1 VKKLLIITLSL
12 FLLTSCST
20 DEQLITKTLGSVPS
34 CDQIDISKAS
44 DKKLEMP
51 CLDGSL
57 IINFHSIRGPIIIN
71 VWGSWCEGCREE
83 MPYLVDLYS
92 TEPFTSGRIKLLGI
106 DVEESTLDA
115 GPNFIKSHS
124 MTWPHLL
131 DIDSKSKFV
140 FGMGVPVTWFI
151 DANGDVIYKHIG
163 AYRAKKE
170 LYDQVEKYFK
180 VKL

>member
-57 IINFHSIRGPIIIN
+57 IINFHSIKGPIIIN

-151 DANGDVIYKHIG
+151 DANGEVTYKHIG
-163 AYRAKKE
+163 AYRTKKE
-170 LYDQVEKYFK
+170 LFDHVEKYFK

>member
-1 VKKLLIITLSL
+1 VKKLLIIITSV
-12 FLLTSCST
+12 LLITSCST
-20 DEQLITKTLGSVPS
+20 SQPLQTKTLGSFPS
-34 CDQIDISKAS
+34 CDQIDISKVS

-51 CLDGSL
+51 CLDGSS
-57 IINFHSIRGPIIIN
+57 IINFNSIKGPIIIN

-83 MPYLVDLYS
+83 MPYLVDLYA
-92 TEPFTSGRIKLLGI
+92 TEIFKGGEIKLLGI
-106 DVEESTLDA
+106 DVEESTLEA

-170 LYDQVEKYFK
+170 LYDHVEKYFK

>member
-57 IINFHSIRGPIIIN
+57 IINFHSIKGPIIIN

>member
-1 VKKLLIITLSL
+1 MKKLTIIILSL
-12 FLLTSCST
+12 FILTSCST
-20 DEQLITKTLGSVPS
+20 GGQPITQAMGSVPS
-34 CDQIDISKAS
+34 CGQIDVSKPA
-44 DKKLEMP
+44 KEKLDMP
-51 CLDGSL
+51 CLDGSSV
-57 IINFHSIRGPIIIN
+57 INFYAINGPIIIN

-83 MPYLVDLYS
+83 MPYLVDLYA
-92 TEPFTSGRIKLLGI
+92 TETFTSGKIKLLGI

-151 DANGDVIYKHIG
+151 DANGDVTYKHIG
-163 AYRAKKE
+163 AYRTKKE
-170 LYDQVEKYFK
+170 LFGHVEKYFK

>member
-1 VKKLLIITLSL
+1 MKKLTIIILSL
-12 FLLTSCST
+12 FILTSCST
-20 DEQLITKTLGSVPS
+20 GEQPITQTLGSVPS
-34 CDQIDISKAS
+34 CGQIDISISS
-44 DKKLEMP
+44 DEKLEMP
-51 CLDGSL
+51 CLDGSS
-57 IINFHSIRGPIIIN
+57 IVNFHSIKGPIIIN

-83 MPYLVDLYS
+83 MPYLVDLYATDS
-92 TEPFTSGRIKLLGI
+92 FVNGKIKLLGI

-151 DANGDVIYKHIG
+151 DKNGNVSYKHIG
-163 AYRAKKE
+163 AYKSKKE
-170 LYDQVEKYFK
+170 LFDHVEKYFK

>member
-1 VKKLLIITLSL
+1 MKKLSIIIASL

-20 DEQLITKTLGSVPS
+20 GELPQTLTPGSIPS
-34 CDQIDISKAS
+34 CDQIDVTKTTTE
-44 DKKLEMP
+44 KLEMP
-51 CLDGSL
+51 CLDGSSVV
-57 IINFHSIRGPIIIN
+57 NFHSIKGPIIIN
-71 VWGSWCEGCREE
+71 VWGSWCEGCRTE
-83 MPYLVDLYS
+83 MPYLVDLYA
-92 TEPFTSGRIKLLGI
+92 TQIFKSGEIKLLGV

-124 MTWPHLL
+124 MTWPHLV

-151 DANGDVIYKHIG
+151 DKNGDVTYKHIG
-163 AYRAKKE
+163 AYKSKKE
-170 LYDQVEKYFK
+170 LFDHVEKYFK

>member
-1 VKKLLIITLSL
+1 MKKLTIIILSL
-12 FLLTSCST
+12 FILTSCST
-20 DEQLITKTLGSVPS
+20 GEQPITQTLGSVPS
-34 CDQIDISKAS
+34 CDQIDISKSS
-44 DKKLEMP
+44 DEKLEMP
-51 CLDGSL
+51 CLDGSSV
-57 IINFHSIRGPIIIN
+57 INFHSIKGPIIVN

-83 MPYLVDLYS
+83 MPYLVDLYATDS
-92 TEPFTSGRIKLLGI
+92 FVNGKIKLLGI

-163 AYRAKKE
+163 AYRTKKE
-170 LYDQVEKYFK
+170 LFGHVEKYFK

>member
-1 VKKLLIITLSL
+1 VKKLLIIITSV
-12 FLLTSCST
+12 LLIASCST
-20 DEQLITKTLGSVPS
+20 SQPLQTKTLGSVPS
-34 CDQIDISKAS
+34 CDQIDISKVS

-51 CLDGSL
+51 CLGGSSV
-57 IINFHSIRGPIIIN
+57 INFHSIRGPIIIN

-83 MPYLVDLYS
+83 MPYLVDLYA
-92 TEPFTSGRIKLLGI
+92 TEVFTSGKIKLLGI
-106 DVEESTLDA
+106 DVEESTLEA

>member
-1 VKKLLIITLSL
+1 MKKLLITITSV
-12 FLLTSCST
+12 LLITSCST
-20 DEQLITKTLGSVPS
+20 SQPLQTKTLGSVPS
-34 CDQIDISKAS
+34 CDQIDISKVS

-51 CLDGSL
+51 CLDGSSM
-57 IINFHSIRGPIIIN
+57 INFHSIRGPIIIN

-83 MPYLVDLYS
+83 MPYLVDLYA
-92 TEPFTSGRIKLLGI
+92 TETFKSGKIKLLGI
-106 DVEESTLDA
+106 DVEESTLEA

-151 DANGDVIYKHIG
+151 DANGDVVYKHIG

>member
-1 VKKLLIITLSL
+1 MKKLLIIITSV
-12 FLLTSCST
+12 LLITSCST
-20 DEQLITKTLGSVPS
+20 SEPLQTKTLGSVPS
-34 CDQIDISKAS
+34 CGQIDMSKVS

-51 CLDGSL
+51 CLDGSS

-83 MPYLVDLYS
+83 MPYLVDLYA
-92 TEPFTSGRIKLLGI
+92 TETFKSGKIKLLGI
-106 DVEESTLDA
+106 DVEESTLES

-170 LYDQVEKYFK
+170 LYDHVEKYFK

>member
-1 VKKLLIITLSL
+1 MKKLLITITSV
-12 FLLTSCST
+12 LLITSCST
-20 DEQLITKTLGSVPS
+20 SQPLQTKTLGSVPS
-34 CDQIDISKAS
+34 CDQIDISKVS

-51 CLDGSL
+51 CLDGSS
-57 IINFHSIRGPIIIN
+57 IINFYSIKGPIIIN

-83 MPYLVDLYS
+83 MPYLVDLYA
-92 TEPFTSGRIKLLGI
+92 TEAFKSGEIKLLGI
-106 DVEESTLDA
+106 DVEESTLEA

>member
-1 VKKLLIITLSL
+1 MKKLTIIILSL
-12 FLLTSCST
+12 FILTSCST
-20 DEQLITKTLGSVPS
+20 GEQPITQTLGSVPS
-34 CDQIDISKAS
+34 CGQIDISKSS
-44 DKKLEMP
+44 DEKLEMP
-51 CLDGSL
+51 CLDGSS
-57 IINFHSIRGPIIIN
+57 IVNFHSIKGPIIVN

-83 MPYLVDLYS
+83 MPYLVDLYA
-92 TEPFTSGRIKLLGI
+92 TDLFVNGNIKLLGI

-163 AYRAKKE
+163 AYRTKKE
-170 LYDQVEKYFK
+170 LFDHVEKYFK

>member
-1 VKKLLIITLSL
+1 MKKLSIIIFSL
-12 FLLTSCST
+12 LLLTSCST
-20 DEQLITKTLGSVPS
+20 GEQPITQAMGSVPS
-34 CDQIDISKAS
+34 CDQIDLSKPT
-44 DKKLEMP
+44 KEKLQML
-51 CLDGSL
+51 CLDGSSV
-57 IINFHSIRGPIIIN
+57 INFYAINGPIIIN

-83 MPYLVDLYS
+83 MPYLVDLYG
-92 TEPFTSGRIKLLGI
+92 TDLFVKGNIKLLGI

-151 DANGDVIYKHIG
+151 DANGDVTYKHIG
-163 AYRAKKE
+163 AYKSKKE
-170 LYDQVEKYFK
+170 LFDHVEKYFK

>member
-1 VKKLLIITLSL
+1 MKKLLIIITSV
-12 FLLTSCST
+12 LLITSCST
-20 DEQLITKTLGSVPS
+20 SQPPQSQTLGSVPS
-34 CDQIDISKAS
+34 CDQIDISKVS

-51 CLDGSL
+51 CLDGSSV
-57 IINFHSIRGPIIIN
+57 INYHSIRGPIIIN

-83 MPYLVDLYS
+83 MPYLVDLYA
-92 TEPFTSGRIKLLGI
+92 TETFTSGKIKLLGI
-106 DVEESTLDA
+106 DVDESSLDA

-151 DANGDVIYKHIG
+151 DANGEVIYKHVG
-163 AYRAKKE
+163 SYRAKEE
-170 LYDQVEKYFK
+170 LYQQVEKYFK